1 MVEPSSATRF
11 IDRLWR
17 VGLRVAFC
25 LQRLYWFL
33 FRPEKQGVYV
43 AVWCGDRLL
52 VIQPSYKPH
61 PTVPAGGVKRGEA
74 LAAAAAR
81 ELREE
86 VGIPLCPGALHFVG
100 EVRGPS
106 KYLKDHCHFFEVE
119 FDAEP
124 GVVIDRR
131 EVVAAAFRTP
141 EEVLSQHPSP
151 VVLAYLT
158 DLPAGR
164 ARCGAASRAAAR
176 SRVEP

>member
-1 MVEPSSATRF
+1 MGEPSAATRS

-17 VGLRVAFC
+17 VGLRLVFR
-25 LQRLYWFL
+25 LQQLYWFL

-43 AVWCGDRLL
+43 AVWCRGRLL
-52 VIQPSYKPH
+52 VIQPSYKPFA
-61 PTVPAGGVKRGEA
+61 TIPAGGVKRGEA
-74 LAAAAAR
+74 LAVAAAR

-86 VGIPLCPGALHFVG
+86 VGIPLRPEALHLVG

-106 KYLKDHCHFFEVE
+106 KYLKDHCHVFEVE

-124 GVVIDRR
+124 VVAIDRR

-141 EEVLSQHPSP
+141 EEALSQRLSS

-158 DLPAGR
+158 ELPAGR
-164 ARCGAASRAAAR
+164 ARCGA
-176 SRVEP
+176 RVQ